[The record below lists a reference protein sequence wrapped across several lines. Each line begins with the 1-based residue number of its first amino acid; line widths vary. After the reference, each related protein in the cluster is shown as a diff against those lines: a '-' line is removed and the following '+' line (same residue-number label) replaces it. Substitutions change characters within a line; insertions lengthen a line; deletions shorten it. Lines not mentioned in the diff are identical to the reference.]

1 MTFGLYFKDLLEIQ
15 LKRDNIYY
23 PDYIK
28 NFISKW
34 NEFLWNHSNSNN
46 ILLLSNIIYKEI
58 FNYLFFN
65 IRIDY
70 KLINRCI
77 STF

>member
-23 PDYIK
+23 PDYIR